1 MFEAVTQE
9 EIWYTLQEI
18 QGLSVLEKIIFGA
31 FLELTLLSRNLQD
44 GVKSSENIL
53 LSPMDLSLSLLKLEM
68 K

>member
-44 GVKSSENIL
+44 GVKN
-53 LSPMDLSLSLLKLEM
+53 DCFTKLNGLHTQNL
-68 K
+68 

>member
-31 FLELTLLSRNLQD
+31 FLELT
-44 GVKSSENIL
+44 KME
-53 LSPMDLSLSLLKLEM
+53 
-68 K
+68 